1 MQEQN
6 NKMRKLHTIACFAL
20 IAAYLAGFVL
30 MFLDMMSQ
38 GLALWVLSTFGGIA
52 ILYFKRKQDEAEE
65 LLRKQEEEASAGEE

>member
-6 NKMRKLHTIACFAL
+6 NKMKKLRAIACFAL

-65 LLRKQEEEASAGEE
+65 LLRKQEEDSDGED

>member
-1 MQEQN
+1 MREQN
-6 NKMRKLHTIACFAL
+6 DKMKKLRAIACFVL

-52 ILYFKRKQDEAEE
+52 ILYFKRKRDEAEE
-65 LLRKQEEEASAGEE
+65 LLREQEEEASGREE

>member
-1 MQEQN
+1 MREQN
-6 NKMRKLHTIACFAL
+6 DKMKKLRTIACFVL

-52 ILYFKRKQDEAEE
+52 ILYFKRKRDEAEE
-65 LLRKQEEEASAGEE
+65 LLREQEEEASGREE